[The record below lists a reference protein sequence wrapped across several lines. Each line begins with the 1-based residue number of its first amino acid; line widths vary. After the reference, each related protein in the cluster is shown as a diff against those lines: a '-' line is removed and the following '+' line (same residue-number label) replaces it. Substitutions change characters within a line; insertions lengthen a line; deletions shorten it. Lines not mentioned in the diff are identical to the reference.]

1 MATTDLATL
10 EAIRR
15 VEETPLN
22 QLVNVSIDDVQTQ
35 MDALL
40 SPEND
45 SASFYHRW
53 ETQQWAVSDLD
64 FEQDKKDWAN
74 IPPPVQST
82 LKTTMTLFFVGE
94 QIVTDTLAPILHAA
108 PSEDERIFLATQVA
122 DEARHA
128 VFFDRYFAAVLGH
141 EGGIHA
147 AMTNFGPAARQGYQ
161 EIFYKALPEAI
172 DRCRLDPKDPVAFVE
187 GLVTYHVIIEGYLAL
202 GGQRNTL
209 RLLRRIGILPGF
221 VSGFTAVARDESRH
235 IGFGVLAL
243 RRRVLENPEMARVIA
258 RKVLDLL
265 PAAVAVVVGPDEKLP
280 FRDVSDVPDSFRL
293 NPLEAREFAIDSLS
307 KRLRA
312 AELSDTAVD
321 EIAGRMHSL
330 YDEYWELYERNHG
343 VTHPVRYWQEKAAAA
358 TT

>member
-1 MATTDLATL
+1 MTDAATL

-22 QLVNVSIDDVQTQ
+22 ELVNVSIEDVQAQ

-40 SPEND
+40 SPDND

-64 FEQDKKDWAN
+64 FEQDKRDWGN
-74 IPPPVQST
+74 IPPPVKST
-82 LKTTMTLFFVGE
+82 LKTTMTLFFIGE
-94 QIVTDTLAPILHAA
+94 QIVTDTLAPVLHAA
-108 PSEDERIFLATQVA
+108 PREDERIFLATQIA

-147 AMTNFGPAARQGYQ
+147 AMVNFRPAARKGYQ
-161 EIFYKALPEAI
+161 QVFYHDLPEAI
-172 DRCRLDPKDPVAFVE
+172 DRCRLEPKDPVAFVE
-187 GLVTYHVIIEGYLAL
+187 AVVTYHLIIEGYLAL
-202 GGQRNTL
+202 GGQRTTL
-209 RLLRRIGILPGF
+209 RLLRKIGILPGF

-243 RRRVLENPEMARVIA
+243 RRRVLENPEMGRVIA
-258 RKVLDLL
+258 KKVHDLL

-280 FRDVSDVPDSFRL
+280 FRDMSEVPDSFRI
-293 NPLEAREFAIDSLS
+293 NPLEAREFAVDSLT
-307 KRLRA
+307 KRLQA
-312 AELSDTAVD
+312 AALTDAAVD
-321 EIAGRMHSL
+321 DIGRRMFGL
-330 YDEYWELYERNHG
+330 YDEYWTQYESNHG
-343 VTHPVRYWQEKAAAA
+343 VQHPVRYWQQQEQAAAPA
-358 TT
+358 

>member
-1 MATTDLATL
+1 MIDAATL

-22 QLVNVSIDDVQTQ
+22 QLVNVSIDDVQAQ

-64 FEQDKKDWAN
+64 FEQDKRDWAN
-74 IPPPVQST
+74 IPPPVRST

-94 QIVTDTLAPILHAA
+94 QIVTDTLAPVLHAA
-108 PSEDERIFLATQVA
+108 PREDERIFLATQVA

-128 VFFDRYFAAVLGH
+128 VFFDRYFAEVLEH

-147 AMTNFGPAARQGYQ
+147 AMVNFGPAARKGYQ
-161 EIFYKALPEAI
+161 EVFYHALPEAI
-172 DRCRLDPKDPVAFVE
+172 DRCRLDPKDSVAFVE
-187 GLVTYHVIIEGYLAL
+187 AVVVYHLIIEGYLAL
-202 GGQRNTL
+202 GGQRTTL
-209 RLLRRIGILPGF
+209 RLLRKIGILPGF

-243 RRRVLENPEMARVIA
+243 RRRVLENPEVGRVIA
-258 RKVLDLL
+258 RKVQELL
-265 PAAVAVVVGPDEKLP
+265 PAAVSVVVGPDERLP
-280 FRDVSDVPDSFRL
+280 FQDVSEVPETFRV
-293 NPLEAREFAIDSLS
+293 NPLEARQFSIDSLT
-307 KRLRA
+307 KRLLA
-312 AELSDTAVD
+312 ADLAQSAVD
-321 EIAGRMHSL
+321 DVAGRM
-330 YDEYWELYERNHG
+330 EALYEQYWAEYETNHG
-343 VTHPVRYWQEKAAAA
+343 VAHPVRHWREKATA
-358 TT
+358 